1 MFRNALMNDDAIWGK
16 TLLKAVDR
24 EGNPVLNVS
33 QFVDARAVQGL
44 ALGEIAAIETREGV
58 ALRSKLFA
66 KFLSS
71 RIYGKVLLDMT
82 LPEGTAGDAPAPGQ
96 EITQSVLDAILDR
109 EPTELFV
116 RSLSAK
122 ADVHL
127 LIRDV
132 TFVRKL
138 RESPECKPF
147 IHGITKAALA
157 TDSFLSAASFQ
168 QTAQI
173 LAGAAV
179 KGQLDPLHGL
189 KKNVTTTDRKSVV

>member
-1 MFRNALMNDDAIWGK
+1 MLFRSGA
-16 TLLKAVDR
+16 
-24 EGNPVLNVS
+24 
-33 QFVDARAVQGL
+33 
-44 ALGEIAAIETREGV
+44 
-58 ALRSKLFA
+58 
-66 KFLSS
+66 
-71 RIYGKVLLDMT
+71 
-82 LPEGTAGDAPAPGQ
+82 AGDAPASGQ
-96 EITQSVLDAILDR
+96 EITQPVLDAIFDW

-179 KGQLDPLHGL
+179 KG
-189 KKNVTTTDRKSVV
+189 